1 MPDLASTDVTVVIQ
15 HRHILGRKRRV
26 TGTIAFGDGAKTYPV
41 GGVPLP
47 AASKFGFLRQMDTF
61 ELIGNPGAAF
71 ATSFVWNW
79 DSTNNKLQL
88 FAETTVATN
97 QPLIEAT
104 NALAPSAGTFQF
116 EAWGW

>member
-1 MPDLASTDVTVVIQ
+1 MANLASTDVTVTITDV
-15 HRHILGRKRRV
+15 RLAGRKRRV
-26 TGTIAFGDGAKTYPV
+26 TGTIAFGDGALLYPV

-47 AASKFGFLRQMDTF
+47 GVASFGFYRQMDTF
-61 ELIGNPGAAF
+61 IIIGNPGGANALTF
-71 ATSFVWNW
+71 APTW

-97 QPLIEAT
+97 QPLIEGT
-104 NALAPSAGTFQF
+104 NALAPAAATYQF